1 VLRSVSQ
8 TCTAVVVSILAYVPD
23 AQAIDTVV
31 VAPFALAGESSST
44 AGAEYRF
51 IGGALADMLSH
62 RLLTAGVAQVFSQG
76 QWEAVLR
83 DRDIAPSHIGDVDT
97 ARAVAQKLGAD
108 QFIVGAY
115 RASWPFIEV
124 VARRFSTQT
133 RDPIATVTVELTL
146 DALVDVEKLLAQSLF
161 TGALAKAAAV
171 PAFTKDVLAWRHF
184 TLCKEALVVQ
194 SMGPRAT
201 VWVPQALV
209 QKARADCESALKR
222 DKSLVEASA
231 WIALA
236 RYASGEQKDALKL
249 ALDTVKQRKHAGW
262 PDLIAAFLTRLEGDE
277 PRARQ
282 ILVDAAKKAPGHLHI
297 RSTLG
302 EHQVEAGALDDAEG
316 TYRAI
321 LVDVPRGPWFK
332 AQLGKVLARRGQ
344 HDAAIAATDEAVG
357 LVPDDAVLLLEK
369 ASREI
374 DALRYD
380 AAEKTLRLALE
391 KDPRIAALYLRLG
404 YVYLETGNNM
414 LARPILK
421 KALYEADRESERR
434 VRGYAHFDLA
444 KLEAREGH
452 VDAALFE
459 LSKALAAGFRDR
471 ARIESDTDLATVRSA
486 PAYSKVMEANP

>member
-1 VLRSVSQ
+1 VSRALLPSPLAVAAFFVLLTGPAR
-8 TCTAVVVSILAYVPD
+8 AL
-23 AQAIDTVV
+23 DTVV
-31 VAPFALAGESSST
+31 VAPFALSGTSGPT
-44 AGAEYRF
+44 DGAEYRF

-62 RLLTAGVAQVFSQG
+62 RLLASGVAQVFSQG

-83 DRDIAPSHIGDVDT
+83 ERDIAPSQIGDVDA
-97 ARAVAQKLGAD
+97 ARAVAAKLGAD
-108 QFIVGAY
+108 QFVVGSY
-115 RASWPFIEV
+115 RAAWPYIDV
-124 VARRFSTQT
+124 VARRFKTT
-133 RDPIATVTVELTL
+133 DDAPIATATVALTL
-146 DALVDVEKLLAQSLF
+146 DALVDVEKKVAAALF
-161 TGALAKAAAV
+161 TGPLQKAATIA
-171 PAFTKDVLAWRHF
+171 PLTKDMLAWRHLA
-184 TLCKEALVVQ
+184 LCKEALVVQ
-194 SMGPRAT
+194 SMGPRAS
-201 VWVPQALV
+201 VWAPPALA
-209 QKARADCESALKR
+209 QSARADCEAALNR
-222 DKSLVEASA
+222 DKSLVDARA

-236 RYASGEQKDALKL
+236 RYIDGEQKEALAL
-249 ALDTVKQRKHAGW
+249 ALDVVKQRKNAGW
-262 PDLIAAFLTRLEGDE
+262 SDLIAAFLTRLEGDE

-282 ILVDAAKKAPGHLHI
+282 ILVDAAKKAPGNLHI

-302 EHQVEAGALDDAEG
+302 EYQLESGAVDDAER

-344 HDAAIAATDEAVG
+344 HDLAIAATDEAVA
-357 LVPDDAVLLLEK
+357 LVPDDAIVLLEK

-374 DALRYD
+374 DAKRFD
-380 AAEKTLRLALE
+380 AAEKTLRKALE

-444 KLEAREGH
+444 KLSAREGD

-459 LSKALAAGFRDR
+459 LSKAIGAGFRDR

-486 PAYSKVMEANP
+486 PAYSKVMEAMQ